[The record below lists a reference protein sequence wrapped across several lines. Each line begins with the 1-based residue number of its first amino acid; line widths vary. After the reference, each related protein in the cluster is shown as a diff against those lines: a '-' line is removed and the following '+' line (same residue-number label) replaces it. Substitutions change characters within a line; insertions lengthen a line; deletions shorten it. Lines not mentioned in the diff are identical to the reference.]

1 MPEPKKRTYE
11 SQTTGLNGLKLVP
24 ETNQGQEERKH
35 KRGNKYDELPQDEK
49 QTIVS
54 RIINTVKDL

>member
-35 KRGNKYDELPQDEK
+35 KRGNKYEELPQDVK